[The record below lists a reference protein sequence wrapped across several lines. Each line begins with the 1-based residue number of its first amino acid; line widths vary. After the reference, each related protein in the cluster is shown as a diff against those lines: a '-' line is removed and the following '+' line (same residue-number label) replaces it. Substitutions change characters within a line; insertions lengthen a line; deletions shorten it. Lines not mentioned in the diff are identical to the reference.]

1 MTTTATDFDAT
12 RVAGSHGA
20 PWFGTY
26 ALDFV
31 TPQLNQVAALW
42 EARRGSRTMPSR
54 GDLTIRDLKHVLP
67 HVTFMDIVRGSEG
80 LRFRVRLMGSVLDQ
94 LVAPITGRFIDEVVP
109 QHFATKWTEQ
119 WMPAIDGRRP
129 RRAAGRVE
137 YAERRWYVAESLY
150 APLAQDGDAPDIL
163 MVVAFYHALDKSDGA
178 AKADLAGRLA
188 AEINACS
195 EAATR

>member
-1 MTTTATDFDAT
+1 MTTTASDFDAT

-31 TPQLNQVAALW
+31 TPQLKQVAALW
-42 EARRGSRTMPSR
+42 EAKRGSRTMPARSDF
-54 GDLTIRDLKHVLP
+54 GIREMKTVLP
-67 HVTFMDIVRGSEG
+67 QMSMMDIVRDGG
-80 LRFRVRLMGSVLDQ
+80 RLRFRVRLMGSAMDE
-94 LVAPITGRFIDEVVP
+94 LVAPVTGRYIDEVVP
-109 QHFATKWTEQ
+109 PHFNAKWTEQ
-119 WMPAIDGRRP
+119 WMPAIDGRRL

-150 APLAQDGDAPDIL
+150 APLAKDGETPDIL
-163 MVVAFYHALDKSDGA
+163 MVVAFYHAIDKTDGA
-178 AKADLAGRLA
+178 PTTDFAARLA